1 MNFRQLAFTFLLAA
15 FCQPAFT
22 QNVTLSTEEADEPGF
37 PFVKVVGYDID
48 GYFVLLSNLNLNSSK
63 DKVGFKHRRT
73 MLRYYS
79 HNLEKQWQLEIAPSF
94 LDSEIDNVSFFNGR
108 VLVISSRPAQNGS
121 GLEFYYHFINNTG
134 ETSGNHL
141 LTRFNADR
149 SDREKSFIV
158 QSASKGVFAVIMNEV
173 KGNDEQSVHFASFS
187 SEMNLLNNG
196 AIDIPWGPKQYE
208 NRTFSVSEKGDL
220 ALLGNQS
227 EKLRSTKKKV
237 FNYLYVAPAGDSAI
251 TSARILPNRNV
262 QGIGIAFNNFQ
273 DKLVL
278 AGMHTDNRSTT
289 GAAVFYS
296 LFDFRNEKEPSVTS
310 TLIEARYNQ
319 KLRGERNRNTGI
331 GLANYNL
338 ERIIVLNDGGAV
350 IVSEGSFTNE
360 YSYYDYFTNTYTQT
374 IEYVF
379 GNIVIMAVAPDGR
392 INWSNIVE
400 KMQVSVND
408 EGSLSSFSHLL
419 NSEEMVLFFNTDIS
433 RRNKVV
439 YNKVDKLGEL
449 SKPQLLP
456 ALEGLLLVP
465 RSGRQVS
472 ATGYVIPVYNRKK
485 VFLAKIEF

>member
-1 MNFRQLAFTFLLAA
+1 MKFSRSVFTLFLTIFSYQALS
-15 FCQPAFT
+15 
-22 QNVTLSTEEADEPGF
+22 QNVILSPEEADEPGF
-37 PFVKVVGYDID
+37 SFVKVVGYDEG
-48 GYFVLLSNLNLNSSK
+48 GYFVLLSNLNLNSSR

-73 MLRYYS
+73 KLRYYS
-79 HNLEKQWQLEIAPSF
+79 HDLVRQWQVEVAPSF
-94 LDSEIDNVSFFNGR
+94 TDADIENVSFFNGR
-108 VLVISSRPAQNGS
+108 ILVVSSRPAKEGKGIELN
-121 GLEFYYHFINNTG
+121 YHFINNTG
-134 ETSGNHL
+134 EMSGNHL
-141 LTRFNADR
+141 LTQFNMTRPDG
-149 SDREKSFIV
+149 EKSVLV
-158 QSASKGVFAVIMNEV
+158 QSVSKNVFALLMNEQR
-173 KGNDEQSVHFASFS
+173 GNDEQVVHFASFNS
-187 SEMNLLNNG
+187 DMQLLNRGTIN
-196 AIDIPWGPKQYE
+196 IPWGSKQYE

-220 ALLGNQS
+220 AVLGNQS
-227 EKLRSTKKKV
+227 EKLRSAKKKV
-237 FNYLYVAPAGDSAI
+237 FNYLYVAPAGDSVV
-251 TSARILPNRNV
+251 SSNKILPNRNV
-262 QGIGIAFNNFQ
+262 KGIGITFNNFK
-273 DKLVL
+273 DNLVL

-289 GAAVFYS
+289 GAAVFYGR
-296 LFDFRNEKEPSVTS
+296 FDFRNEKEPSVTS

-350 IVSEGSFTNE
+350 IVSEGSYTNE

-379 GNIVIMAVAPDGR
+379 GNIIILALAPDGS

-439 YNKVDKLGEL
+439 YTTVDKLGEL

-472 ATGYVIPVYNRKK
+472 ATAYVIPVYNRKK
-485 VFLAKIEF
+485 LYLARIEF